1 MLHKI
6 LGDVGFIL
14 FLTGTAAMDS
24 DRILIPAA
32 MLIVGLGLLLWSAC
46 EDGYFRKGGKRR

>member
-6 LGDVGFIL
+6 LGGVGFVL
-14 FLTGTAAMDS
+14 LLMGAAAMDS
-24 DRILIPAA
+24 DRVLIPVA

-46 EDGYFRKGGKRR
+46 EDGYFRKGGKRG